1 MTELTLTPIGYLH
14 CNQIYNYDAPRQAVL
29 AEENEGTIVLE
40 ENCNYEQAL
49 SDLEGFDKIWI
60 IYHFHK
66 NKGWKPKTLPPRSI
80 EGEKKG
86 VFATRSPYRP
96 NPIGLS
102 CVDLVKVEGRKIYIR
117 NFDLLD
123 KTPILD
129 IKPYI
134 PYCDSFSNSAAGWLD
149 EIKESDDWKCI
160 YSNTAAKQIEW
171 ITGNSNVDLKGFCHI
186 QLTNDPLNFKKKR
199 IKSVDKTTSSYCL
212 SYRTWRINFKA
223 SKTEKAI
230 EIINIESGY
239 SLAELQDSSND
250 KYNDKKLHITFNEV
264 CQNLTQN

>member
-1 MTELTLTPIGYLH
+1 MSELILKPIGYLQ

-60 IYHFHK
+60 IYYFHK
-66 NKGWKPKTLPPRSI
+66 NKGWKTKTLPPRSI
-80 EGEKKG
+80 DGSKKG

-134 PYCDSFSNSAAGWLD
+134 PYCDSFSNSASGWLD
-149 EIKESDDWKCI
+149 EIKESDNWKCVFSDI
-160 YSNTAAKQIEW
+160 AKNQIEW
-171 ITGNSNVDLKGFCHI
+171 IKENSNLDLKRTSQI

-199 IKSVDKTTSSYCL
+199 VKVIDEKIDLYCL
-212 SYRTWRINFKA
+212 AYRTWRIHFKVFKSIA
-223 SKTEKAI
+223 TV
-230 EIINIESGY
+230 EIFNIESGY
-239 SLAELQDSSND
+239 SISDLEDSSED
-250 KYNDKKLHITFNEV
+250 KYNDKKLHRNFKKSY
-264 CQNLTQN
+264 